1 MECYFKILE
10 QVSERFDKGIYSLDR
25 YRKVSTR
32 TSYRGGAFKNEPEEQ
47 QPAPKRNRG
56 SRKPSAN
63 ILRMVNQVEHMKK
76 ITNEDLVNSD
86 EDTNNVNNGGNL
98 FNQIRD
104 SMMRDQN
111 NNNMRNSAGEDN
123 DDDNNYS
130 IYD

>member
-1 MECYFKILE
+1 
-10 QVSERFDKGIYSLDR
+10 
-25 YRKVSTR
+25 
-32 TSYRGGAFKNEPEEQ
+32 
-47 QPAPKRNRG
+47 
-56 SRKPSAN
+56 
-63 ILRMVNQVEHMKK
+63 MKK